1 MRKILL
7 LILAI
12 NSVIASFAQQNV
24 LQEIERNNTVLS
36 ALRHQTEAD
45 KTGNKTGIYPDN
57 PEVEFHYLW
66 GNTSGLGNRVDWAAT
81 QSFDFPTAYRYKRN
95 LSNLRNQQLD
105 LQYRIE
111 RKDILLEA
119 SGVCI
124 QLIYQNAL
132 SEKLKE
138 QLNLAEQVTEAY
150 QKKYESG
157 EASLLDLNK
166 AKYDLMNAQKD
177 FQSTVTEKEF
187 LQSELV
193 RLNGG
198 VSLQLNAKTF
208 PELSLPLDFEVWYKE
223 QKEKNQDLKFYQQE
237 VNIGKENEKLQRSLN
252 LPKISAGYMSEKVL
266 TEHFQGVTVGISV
279 PLWENKNTVKQI
291 KAQTLANQE
300 LEKDAALKDFL
311 RTEALYKKVLNLRQ
325 TVNQIKQQQENDDT
339 VALLKKALNLGEIS
353 LINYILE
360 LDIYYDM
367 QQNRL
372 EIERDL
378 HLTASELM
386 QWEL

>member
-1 MRKILL
+1 MKKLVFF
-7 LILAI
+7 LIIIAWT
-12 NSVIASFAQQNV
+12 SVIFAQSDV
-24 LQEIERNNTVLS
+24 LGEIERNNTVLS

-45 KTGNKTGIYPDN
+45 KTENKTGIYPDN

-66 GNTSGLGNRVDWAAT
+66 GNSAELGNRTDWTAS

-95 LSNLRNQQLD
+95 LSNLKNQRLD
-105 LQYRIE
+105 LQYQIE

-119 SGVCI
+119 SAVCI

-132 SEKLKE
+132 IEKLKE
-138 QLNLAEQVTEAY
+138 RLDLAGQIEGAY
-150 QKKYESG
+150 QKKYEAG
-157 EASLLDLNK
+157 DASLLDLNK
-166 AKYDLMNAQKD
+166 TKYELMLAEKEYRNAI
-177 FQSTVTEKEF
+177 TEKEF
-187 LQSELV
+187 LQSELI

-208 PELSLPLDFEVWYKE
+208 PEIGLPIHFEQWYKE

-237 VNIGKENEKLQRSLN
+237 INIGKENEKLQRSMN
-252 LPKISAGYMSEKVL
+252 LPKITAGYMSEKVL
-266 TEHFQGVTVGISV
+266 TEHFQGVIVGISI

-300 LEKDAALKDFL
+300 QEKNAALKDFY
-311 RTEALYKKVLNLRQ
+311 RNEALYKKALNLQQ
-325 TVNQIKQQQENDDT
+325 TVDQIKRQQANNNIVE
-339 VALLKKALNLGEIS
+339 LLKKSLDLGEIS
-353 LINYILE
+353 LINYIQE
-360 LDIYYDM
+360 LGLYFDM
-367 QQNRL
+367 QQNML

-378 HLTASELM
+378 HLTTSELM

>member
-36 ALRHQTEAD
+36 ALRHQSEAD
-45 KTGNKTGIYPDN
+45 KAGNKTGIYPDN

-66 GNTSGLGNRVDWAAT
+66 GNTSELGTRLDWEAT

-95 LSNLRNQQLD
+95 LSNLKNQQLD
-105 LQYRIE
+105 LQYQIE

-138 QLNLAEQVTEAY
+138 KLSLAEQVTEAY

-157 EASLLDLNK
+157 DAPLLDLNK

-177 FQSTVTEKEF
+177 YQSTVTEKEF

-208 PELSLPLDFEVWYKE
+208 PELSLPLDFEAWYKE

-237 VNIGKENEKLQRSLN
+237 INIGKENEKLQRSLN

-266 TEHFQGVTVGISV
+266 TEHFQGVTIGISV

-300 LEKDAALKDFL
+300 LEKDAALKDLL
-311 RTEALYKKVLNLRQ
+311 RTEALYKKVLNLQQ
-325 TVNQIKQQQENDDT
+325 TVNQIKQQQENDNT

-367 QQNRL
+367 QQNML

-378 HLTASELM
+378 HLTVSELM

>member
-1 MRKILL
+1 MKKLVFF
-7 LILAI
+7 LIIIAWT
-12 NSVIASFAQQNV
+12 SVIFAQSDV
-24 LQEIERNNTVLS
+24 LGEIERNNTVLS

-45 KTGNKTGIYPDN
+45 KTENKTGIYPDN

-66 GNTSGLGNRVDWAAT
+66 GNSAELGNRTDWTAS

-95 LSNLRNQQLD
+95 LSNLKNQRLD
-105 LQYRIE
+105 LQYQIE

-119 SGVCI
+119 SAVCI

-132 SEKLKE
+132 IEKLKE
-138 QLNLAEQVTEAY
+138 RLDLAGQIEGAY
-150 QKKYESG
+150 QKKYEAG
-157 EASLLDLNK
+157 DASLLDLNK
-166 AKYDLMNAQKD
+166 TKYELMLAEKEYRNAI
-177 FQSTVTEKEF
+177 TEKEF
-187 LQSELV
+187 LQSELI

-208 PELSLPLDFEVWYKE
+208 PEIVLPVHFEQWYKE

-237 VNIGKENEKLQRSLN
+237 INIGKENEKLQRSMN
-252 LPKISAGYMSEKVL
+252 LPKITTGYMSEKVL
-266 TEHFQGVTVGISV
+266 TEHFQGVIVGISI

-300 LEKDAALKDFL
+300 QEKSAALKDFY
-311 RTEALYKKVLNLRQ
+311 RNEALYKKALNLQQ
-325 TVNQIKQQQENDDT
+325 TVDQIKRQQANNNIVE
-339 VALLKKALNLGEIS
+339 LLKKSLDLGEIS
-353 LINYILE
+353 LINYIQE
-360 LDIYYDM
+360 LGLYFDM
-367 QQNRL
+367 QQNML

-378 HLTASELM
+378 HLTTSELM